1 VEGFFHSFYRH
12 HHLSWDRS
20 AGLAQFV
27 ADVNVLLRRNGV
39 AYVLDSKGQAE
50 RVLPQPIAETL
61 GWVMFQTG
69 DDETDRLLESAR
81 SRFMSPKQE
90 DRRDALEKLWDAFE
104 RLKTLEP
111 GSNKKNQAEA
121 LLNRAASP
129 GSGLREALAE
139 EARLLTMIGNSFRI
153 RHSEFG
159 QESITRPEQLDWL
172 FVRMFAFVRL
182 LLRSSG
188 RSG

>member
-1 VEGFFHSFYRH
+1 M
-12 HHLSWDRS
+12 
-20 AGLAQFV
+20 

>member
-1 VEGFFHSFYRH
+1 M
-12 HHLSWDRS
+12 
-20 AGLAQFV
+20 
-27 ADVNVLLRRNGV
+27 ADVNLLLRRNG
-39 AYVLDSKGQAE
+39 AAFVLDNKGQAQ

-69 DDETDRLLESAR
+69 DDETDRLLEAAR
-81 SRFMSPKQE
+81 LRFMSPKLE

-121 LLNRAASP
+121 LLDHAASP
-129 GSGLREALAE
+129 GSGLRETLAD
-139 EARLLTMIGNSFRI
+139 EARLLTTIGNNFRI
-153 RHSEFG
+153 RHSETN
-159 QESITRPEQLDWL
+159 QEAINRPEQLDWL

-182 LLRSSG
+182 VLKGSG
-188 RSG
+188 RCS